1 MSRIY
6 ENGYRIV
13 YPNELAYA
21 GMPAIVRVSN
31 LDASYLGV
39 GLTIQVGEAYYTETR
54 TPYNG
59 EVVFDISRYMQLA
72 FVGKSLGVKY
82 GDNRYT
88 QAVSSP
94 TQAVVGVVVMLTDT
108 AGTSTNALSFDLN
121 ALFGYINIG
130 RANGGGVRG
139 RRWFV
144 NFPQTFDFYG
154 EGYNMDIYIEGASG
168 EYHQVDIDTEE
179 ADALRQISVEVSP
192 FWNEVFRD
200 SEEKEATL
208 HADGAAY
215 INGDEFVNDDS
226 TTYRLAIDR
235 CTKGVYLRW
244 LDNFGQWCYY
254 LFRVTGR
261 NYTTKET
268 QSWQDGILRN
278 ELKDEGGV
286 FLASGQTHQQM
297 SQQESISLGAKLV
310 DAETFD
316 FLLTLANSPMVEVLV
331 NASEYLEAAGTTPYW
346 ERVSVVAGSY
356 ARTGAPLQDFV
367 VSIAR
372 AAHKSQAVW

>member
-6 ENGYRIV
+6 ENGYRIE

-39 GLTIQVGEAYYTETR
+39 GLTIQVGEEYYTETR

-72 FVGKSLGVKY
+72 FVGRSLSPHYGAMNDEQGVVS
-82 GDNRYT
+82 NT
-88 QAVSSP
+88 QANMS
-94 TQAVVGVVVMLTDT
+94 VVVSLTT
-108 AGTSTNALSFDLN
+108 ASETMENALSFDVN
-121 ALFGYINIG
+121 ALVGYMPIG
-130 RANGGGVRG
+130 RANGGVRG

-154 EGYNMDIYIEGASG
+154 EEHVSVSLDNTSVAIEGLG
-168 EYHQVDIDTEE
+168 EAIQ
-179 ADALRQISVEVSP
+179 QISVELSP
-192 FWNEVFRD
+192 YWGNAAEGAQSAVLT
-200 SEEKEATL
+200 ATDAVYL
-208 HADGAAY
+208 
-215 INGDEFVNDDS
+215 NGDALNRGAQS
-226 TTYRLAIDR
+226 AYRLTIDR
-235 CTKGVYLRW
+235 CTSGVYLRW

-254 LFRVTGR
+254 LFRCTGR
-261 NYTTKET
+261 NYTTKEA

-278 ELKDEGGV
+278 ELRPENDV
-286 FLASGQTHQQM
+286 FRGHTLQQL

-316 FLLTLANSPMVEVLV
+316 FLLTLTNSPIVEVMT
-331 NASEYLEAAGTTPYW
+331 NADDYIDTNTTLPLW

-356 ARTGAPLQDFV
+356 ARTGAPLQDFA
-367 VSIAR
+367 VSIVR
-372 AAHKSQAVW
+372 NTQTSQML

>member
-6 ENGYRIV
+6 ANGYRIV

-54 TPYNG
+54 TPYSG

-72 FVGKSLGVKY
+72 FVGRSLSPHY
-82 GDNRYT
+82 GDNNDEQGMVSNT
-88 QAVSSP
+88 QANMS
-94 TQAVVGVVVMLTDT
+94 VVVSLTT
-108 AGTSTNALSFDLN
+108 ASETMENALSFDVN
-121 ALFGYINIG
+121 ALVGYMPIG
-130 RANGGGVRG
+130 RANGGVRG

-154 EGYNMDIYIEGASG
+154 EENLEVSLSIENESVAIPIQRLGSTM
-168 EYHQVDIDTEE
+168 Q
-179 ADALRQISVEVSP
+179 QISVELSP
-192 FWNEVFRD
+192 YWQTITDNAQ
-200 SEEKEATL
+200 SATL
-208 HADGAAY
+208 TATDAAY
-215 INGDEFVNDDS
+215 LNGDTLN
-226 TTYRLAIDR
+226 TAIQSAYQLTIDH

-254 LFRVTGR
+254 LFRCTGR

-278 ELKDEGGV
+278 ELQPDSDV
-286 FLASGQTHQQM
+286 FRGHTLQQL

-316 FLLTLANSPMVEVLV
+316 FLLTLTNSPIVEVMT

>member
-6 ENGYRIV
+6 ENGYRIE

-59 EVVFDISRYMQLA
+59 EVVFDISRYMQQA

-82 GDNRYT
+82 GDNRYQ

-108 AGTSTNALSFDLN
+108 VGTSTNALSFDLN

-154 EGYNMDIYIEGASG
+154 EEYISVSLDNTSVAIESLG
-168 EYHQVDIDTEE
+168 EAIQ
-179 ADALRQISVEVSP
+179 QISVELSP
-192 FWNEVFRD
+192 YWGN
-200 SEEKEATL
+200 ATE
-208 HADGAAY
+208 GAQSAVLSATDAVY
-215 INGDEFVNDDS
+215 LNGDVLNRGAQS
-226 TTYRLAIDR
+226 AYRLTIDR
-235 CTKGVYLRW
+235 CTSGVYLRW

-254 LFRVTGR
+254 LFRCTGR

-286 FLASGQTHQQM
+286 FLASGQTHQHM

-316 FLLTLANSPMVEVLV
+316 FLLSLTNSPIVEVLT
-331 NASEYLEAAGTTPYW
+331 NATEYQANNNTTPLW
-346 ERVSVVAGSY
+346 ERVSVAGGSY
-356 ARTGAPLQDFV
+356 ARTGAPLQDFA
-367 VSIAR
+367 VSIVRNAQT
-372 AAHKSQAVW
+372 SQML

>member
-6 ENGYRIV
+6 TNGYRID

-21 GMPAIVRVSN
+21 GMPAIVRVSQ
-31 LDASYLGV
+31 LDTAYIGV
-39 GLTIQVGEAYYTETR
+39 GITIKVGENYYTETR

-59 EVVFDISRYMQLA
+59 EVVFDISRYMQTA
-72 FVGKSLGVKY
+72 FIGRKLSPLY
-82 GDNRYT
+82 GALRDEQGMVSNT
-88 QAVSSP
+88 QYSVS
-94 TQAVVGVVVMLTDT
+94 VVVSVTDT
-108 AGTSTNALSFDLN
+108 SGTMDAHSFDVNALV
-121 ALFGYINIG
+121 GYMSIG
-130 RANGGGVRG
+130 RANGGVRN

-144 NFPQTFDFYG
+144 NYPQTFDFYG
-154 EGYNMDIYIEGASG
+154 EEHISVSLDNTSVTVERLG
-168 EYHQVDIDTEE
+168 EAIQ
-179 ADALRQISVEVSP
+179 QISVELSP
-192 FWNEVFRD
+192 YWGY
-200 SEEKEATL
+200 AT
-208 HADGAAY
+208 DGAQSAVLSATDAVY
-215 INGDEFVNDDS
+215 LNGDILKRGAQS
-226 TTYRLAIDR
+226 AYRLTIDR
-235 CTKGVYLRW
+235 CTSGVYLRW

-268 QSWQDGILRN
+268 QSWQDSILRN

-310 DAETFD
+310 NAETFD

-331 NASEYLEAAGTTPYW
+331 NASEYLDAAGTTPYW

>member
-94 TQAVVGVVVMLTDT
+94 TQAEVGVVVMLTDT

-130 RANGGGVRG
+130 RANGGGVRN

-154 EGYNMDIYIEGASG
+154 EEHISVSLDNTSVTIERLG
-168 EYHQVDIDTEE
+168 EAIQ
-179 ADALRQISVEVSP
+179 QISVELSP
-192 FWNEVFRD
+192 YWGN
-200 SEEKEATL
+200 ATE
-208 HADGAAY
+208 GAQSAVL
-215 INGDEFVNDDS
+215 IATNAVHLNGDVLNRGAQS
-226 TTYRLAIDR
+226 AYRLTIDR
-235 CTKGVYLRW
+235 CTSGVYLRW

-254 LFRVTGR
+254 LFRTTGR
-261 NYTTKET
+261 NYATKEV
-268 QSWQDGILRN
+268 QSWVDGVLRN
-278 ELKDEGGV
+278 ELQPENDVYIGH
-286 FLASGQTHQQM
+286 SSQQL

-316 FLLTLANSPMVEVLV
+316 LLLTLTNSPIVEVLT
-331 NASEYLEAAGTTPYW
+331 NATEYQANNSTTPLW
-346 ERVSVVAGSY
+346 ERVSVAGSSY
-356 ARTGAPLQDFV
+356 ARTGAPLQDFA
-367 VSIAR
+367 VSIVRNAQT
-372 AAHKSQAVW
+372 SQML

>member
-6 ENGYRIV
+6 ENGYSIE

-39 GLTIQVGEAYYTETR
+39 GLTIQVGEEYYTETR

-72 FVGKSLGVKY
+72 FVGRSLSPHY
-82 GDNRYT
+82 GDMNDEQGVISNT
-88 QAVSSP
+88 QADMS
-94 TQAVVGVVVMLTDT
+94 VVVYLTT
-108 AGTSTNALSFDLN
+108 ASETKENALSFDVN
-121 ALFGYINIG
+121 ALVGYMPIG
-130 RANGGGVRG
+130 RANGGVRG

-154 EGYNMDIYIEGASG
+154 EEHLEVSLSIDNESVAIPIQRLG
-168 EYHQVDIDTEE
+168 EAIQ
-179 ADALRQISVEVSP
+179 QISVELSP
-192 FWNEVFRD
+192 YRGN
-200 SEEKEATL
+200 ATE
-208 HADGAAY
+208 GAQSAVLSATDAVY
-215 INGDEFVNDDS
+215 LNGDVLNRGAQS
-226 TTYRLAIDR
+226 AYRLTIDR
-235 CTKGVYLRW
+235 CTSGVYLRW

-278 ELKDEGGV
+278 ELKYEGGV

-297 SQQESISLGAKLV
+297 TQQESISLGAKLV

-316 FLLTLANSPMVEVLV
+316 FLLTLANSPMVEVLT
-331 NASEYLEAAGTTPYW
+331 NATEYQANNSTTPLW
-346 ERVSVVAGSY
+346 ERVSVAGGSF